1 MLLLNRTIRN
11 RPKEVDDLMEFTG
24 ETKNIEYKQEY
35 SKTILKTVCAYANFH
50 DGYIILGVKDD
61 CKIVGVENINE
72 LKLSIENT
80 INDTIVPSP
89 YYEFEV
95 KQAGDLKL
103 LLIKVY
109 KGDHTP
115 YTYQGKSYMRRD
127 TSTVQ
132 VDMVT
137 NQNLILAGRNLGYE
151 DLESPSQSLSFKYF
165 ENLMRKHFQITI
177 LSDDLM
183 RTLGLIHDSQYN
195 IAAALLSDDNPI
207 ESSVVQ
213 LVAFSDKGVGKIK
226 DRMTLD
232 SDSVIKQFDDCM
244 AFYKKHINVGEI
256 IESAYRKT
264 VEDVPSIAYREAI
277 ANMLVHRDYSVA
289 VDARVEFYSNRIE
302 VVSPGG
308 LPLGMLKEEY
318 IEGKLSKP
326 RNRKI
331 ADIFLRLKIIEKLAT
346 GIRRIK
352 EQYINQEIKPGFL
365 VSENAVIVVLPY
377 VKESISLKHSSE
389 IDKRD
394 MSVLTGK
401 EKIVYDLILQYPM
414 IKRIDIQNHIDLEKS
429 QTIKLLNNL
438 RDSGWIIKVGNGPA
452 TGYKTLE

>member
-1 MLLLNRTIRN
+1 
-11 RPKEVDDLMEFTG
+11 MEFKG
-24 ETKNIEYKQEY
+24 EAKNIEYKQEY

-50 DGYIILGVKDD
+50 DGYIVLGVKDD
-61 CKIVGVENINE
+61 CTIVGVEKIDE
-72 LKLSIENT
+72 LKLSIENA

-89 YYEFEV
+89 YYEFEIE
-95 KQAGDLKL
+95 QTDDLQL

-151 DLESPSQSLSFKYF
+151 DLASPSQSLSFNFF
-165 ENLMRKHFQITI
+165 ENLMKKHFQITS
-177 LSDDLM
+177 LSNDLM
-183 RTLGLIHDSQYN
+183 RTLGLINDDQYN

-213 LVAFSDKGVGKIK
+213 LVAFSDTGVGRIK
-226 DRMTLD
+226 DRITLN
-232 SDSVIKQFDDCM
+232 SNSILKQFDDCM
-244 AFYKKHINVGEI
+244 TFFRKHINVGEI
-256 IESAYRKT
+256 IESAYRRT
-264 VEDVPSIAYREAI
+264 IEEVPYIAYREAV
-277 ANMLVHRDYSVA
+277 ANMLVHRDYSVN

-308 LPLGMLKEEY
+308 LPLGIIKEEY

-331 ADIFLRLKIIEKLAT
+331 SDVFLRLKIIEKLAT

-352 EQYINQEIKPGFL
+352 EQYIDQEIKPSFL

-377 VKESISLKHSSE
+377 VKESTSQKYITEIDQRDISL
-389 IDKRD
+389 
-394 MSVLTGK
+394 LTSK
-401 EKIVYDLILQYPM
+401 ERTVYDLILQQPM
-414 IKRIDIQNHIDLEKS
+414 IKRADIQKHIDLEKS

-452 TGYKTLE
+452 TGYKALE